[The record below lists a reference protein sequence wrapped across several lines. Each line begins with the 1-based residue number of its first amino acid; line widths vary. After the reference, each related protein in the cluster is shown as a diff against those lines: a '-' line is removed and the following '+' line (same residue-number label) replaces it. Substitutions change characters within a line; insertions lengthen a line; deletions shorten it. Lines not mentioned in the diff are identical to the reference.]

1 MDNVKKENKQDN
13 LEFIK
18 KLAEINNRNAVGG
31 LLINIRK
38 SRQLLEPIILQ
49 VKSKIQKIKQ
59 DKANAKVNGD
69 NIAETNKIVEIKAEK
84 AKESEIVVNEEPKQ
98 VKQEENKKVQN
109 FVKNQNNN
117 VYQNSRQNT
126 KNNNQ
131 NKNPNSFAKK
141 PFNPNQKYNN
151 KNQQNPNAA
160 DKSLLGITR
169 VKKNELS
176 SASVF
181 INKEKERN
189 FGNKKKTVDRS
200 EDKKLN
206 KKQLIRRGIVE
217 EQNIEERMVSR
228 KLKLKKPK
236 QENVS
241 VVAAPITHAIITTP
255 NLTVKILSE
264 KIGKPVTE
272 IIKQFMVLGIMTSI
286 NSTIDFA
293 TAELVASELGVEL
306 ELKLDKTFEEKLR
319 ENIKKDTDDKLLKKR
334 PPVVTVMGHVDHGK
348 TSLLDYIRK
357 SNIIAGEAG
366 GITQHI
372 GAYSIV
378 TNGEKITFIDTPG
391 HEAFTAMRARGAQL
405 TDVAILVVAADDGIM
420 PQTIEAINHIKA
432 AKVPMIVAIN
442 KIDKPEANVERIKQQ
457 LTEYDVLPEE
467 WGGDAII
474 VPISAKTGQ
483 GMDKLLE
490 MILLVAEVQN
500 LQANPNRQA
509 YGVVLEAKLDKGR
522 GPIANVIVQDGTLK
536 VGDAVLTGFAYGHV
550 RALLDENGKPV
561 KSAGPS
567 TPISILGLDN
577 VPNAGDMFQ
586 VVDDKLSKNV
596 IEERKSKLAQ
606 EMVERGSARSLDEF
620 LKTPA
625 GQDKKVLSIIIKGD
639 VQGSVEALKQNL
651 KSVENEEVVI
661 DIVHS
666 GVGNITEGDIQLA
679 QVSNAYV
686 IGFNIKQDSRIEN
699 FANKNKVKVKYY
711 RVIYEVLDD
720 VEAIAKG
727 MKEPKYQEKVLGHAE
742 VRMIF
747 KLSSAGLIA
756 GSRVLD
762 GKILRNA
769 LCKIYRKEELVGD
782 GKIVS
787 LKNQK
792 EDVKEMAFGF
802 ECGIKVDGFNDFQE
816 GDIIEC
822 FVKEKVEE

>member
-1 MDNVKKENKQDN
+1 MDNIKNETKQANN
-13 LEFIK
+13 LEYIK
-18 KLAEINNRNAVGG
+18 KLAEINNKNAVGG
-31 LLINIRK
+31 LLLNIRK
-38 SRQLLEPIILQ
+38 SRQLLEPLILQ
-49 VKSKIQKIKQ
+49 LKSKIQKIKQ
-59 DKANAKVNGD
+59 DKASAPKITTESVEVEAKVVDEVKNL
-69 NIAETNKIVEIKAEK
+69 EPEVKP
-84 AKESEIVVNEEPKQ
+84 EPK
-98 VKQEENKKVQN
+98 KEEKIYKNNDKNANTYTKGQNSNNYQNSHNNARNNNQIRQNNFQKKP
-109 FVKNQNNN
+109 FVANKNQN
-117 VYQNSRQNT
+117 V
-126 KNNNQ
+126 
-131 NKNPNSFAKK
+131 
-141 PFNPNQKYNN
+141 NQKTS
-151 KNQQNPNAA
+151 NPNAA
-160 DKSLLGITR
+160 DRALLGITR
-169 VKKNELS
+169 IKKNELS

-181 INKEKERN
+181 INKERN
-189 FGNKKKTVDRS
+189 FGNKKKNTDRTD
-200 EDKKLN
+200 DKKLN

-236 QENVS
+236 QEQTT
-241 VVAAPITHAIITTP
+241 VVAAPITHAVITTP

-286 NSTIDFA
+286 NSNIDFA
-293 TAELVASELGVEL
+293 TAELVANELGVEL

-319 ENIKKDTDDKLLKKR
+319 ENIKKDTDDKLLQKR

-357 SNIIAGEAG
+357 TNVIAGEAG

-372 GAYSIV
+372 GAYSI
-378 TNGEKITFIDTPG
+378 TTKGENITFIDTPG
-391 HEAFTAMRARGAQL
+391 HEAFTSMRARGAQL

-420 PQTIEAINHIKA
+420 PQTVEAINHIKA

-442 KIDKPEANVERIKQQ
+442 KIDKPEANIERIKQQ

-474 VPISAKTGQ
+474 VPISAKTGE
-483 GMDKLLE
+483 GMDKLLD
-490 MILLVAEVQN
+490 MILLVAEMQN
-500 LQANPNRQA
+500 LQANPKRDA

-536 VGDAVLTGFAYGHV
+536 VGDAVITGFAYGHV
-550 RALLDENGKPV
+550 RALLDENGKSI

-567 TPISILGLDN
+567 TPVSILGLDN
-577 VPNAGDMFQ
+577 VPNAGDIFQ

-596 IEERKSKLAQ
+596 IEERKSRLAQ

-639 VQGSVEALKQNL
+639 VQGTVEALKQSL
-651 KSVENEEVVI
+651 LALENEEVAI
-661 DIVHS
+661 DIVYS

-686 IGFNIKQDSRIEN
+686 IGFNIKQDARIES
-699 FANKNKVKVKYY
+699 FASKNKVTIKYY

-727 MKEPKYQEKVLGHAE
+727 MKEPKYEEKVIGRAE
-742 VRMIF
+742 VRMLF

-756 GSRVLD
+756 GSRVLE
-762 GKILRNA
+762 GKVQRNA
-769 LCKIYRKEELVGD
+769 LCKIYRNDTIVGN

-802 ECGIKVDGFNDFQE
+802 ECGIKVDGFNDLQE

-822 FVKEKVEE
+822 FVKEKIEE